1 MQEVKI
7 LLFGDTVGIPLLIQ
21 YIPRNNISGIIAASI
36 RPQYHKELK
45 KIAKSL
51 KVPFIIQPKYNFFR
65 LH

>member
-1 MQEVKI
+1 MQESKI
-7 LLFGDTVGIPLLIQ
+7 LLFGDTVGIPLFIK
-21 YIPRNNISGIIAASI
+21 YIPRKNISGIIAASI

-51 KVPFIIQPKYNFFR
+51 KVPLLFSQNTLPQP